1 MLLLIDAYNL
11 LHLSDQLGRQRGDG
25 WLQRA
30 RERLISTLAEHL
42 GLELCGQTCLVFD
55 SKDGPK
61 DLPSA
66 YVSHGIELL
75 FAVDHEEADDL
86 LEELIARHAT
96 PKRLMVVSSDHRIQK
111 AAGRRGAKLMDADVW
126 YSHLIERGPR
136 LAIPW
141 PPENRTAAGNT
152 LAGDKPARSLTTED
166 VEGWLKEFSLEGGH
180 TSDSR
185 DLLRGEPTG
194 RHGRQTLRAKENG
207 TPSQKSEDTAQQ
219 VPSDSPPNLAPK
231 RPQKQPQSQKRRK
244 VKRGDTGAKK
254 GADKPDPGTR
264 IDPGLANPFPKGY
277 GEDLLE

>member
-30 RERLISTLAEHL
+30 RERLISKLADHL
-42 GLELCGQTCLVFD
+42 GLELCSQTCLVFD

-111 AAGRRGAKLMDADVW
+111 AAGRRGAKFMDADVW
-126 YSHLIERGPR
+126 YSHLTERGPR
-136 LAIPW
+136 LAVAW
-141 PPENRTAAGNT
+141 PSKDRSASGRRPAGE
-152 LAGDKPARSLTTED
+152 KPVPSLTNQD
-166 VEGWLKEFSLEGGH
+166 VDGWLKAFSLE
-180 TSDSR
+180 SVEASE
-185 DLLRGEPTG
+185 LLRGQPA
-194 RHGRQTLRAKENG
+194 GRQGRAGRRTEEKPTKPLKPPDNAKQTRAG
-207 TPSQKSEDTAQQ
+207 
-219 VPSDSPPNLAPK
+219 DSPSVSSSSSPN
-231 RPQKQPQSQKRRK
+231 QSSPESPRK
-244 VKRGDTGAKK
+244 VKRVDKQAKK
-254 GADKPDPGTR
+254 GAEKPEPGAG
-264 IDPGLANPFPKGY
+264 IDQGLANPFPEGY